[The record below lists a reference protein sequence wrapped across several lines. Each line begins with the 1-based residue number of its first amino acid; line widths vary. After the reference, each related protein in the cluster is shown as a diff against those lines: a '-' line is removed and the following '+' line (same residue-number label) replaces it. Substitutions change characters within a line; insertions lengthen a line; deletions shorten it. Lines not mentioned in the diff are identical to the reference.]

1 MENKSVTIKQHLQNH
16 PTGTT
21 TWVEYLPSNIRPY
34 FYLAR
39 AHRPAAGGTLLLFYP
54 CAWSVTMTCRAL
66 SAPIT
71 TVWTY
76 LGFFL
81 VASQVFCAAGC
92 VINDMW
98 DKDIDAATC
107 KFSVNRRL
115 LMTPSLEARTHTRP
129 LAAGDLS
136 MFQAF
141 IFLILQLAL
150 GIWLFMQLNKY
161 SLVLGI
167 SSLGLVVLYP
177 ATKRVIDWPQA
188 VLGMCFSWG
197 SLLGTASVAGAVD
210 WHVYIPLYLGG
221 ICWTI
226 VYDTSYAR
234 QDRDEDIRNGIHST
248 TIIFGDQIRPIL
260 FIFSFVACS
269 LVSYAGIL
277 NGHGFPFF
285 IGVAVGAF
293 HLVRLLSRIDFE
305 NKESCDASLS
315 SNAWF
320 GFWVWVGAMAD
331 YILKMRS

>member
-1 MENKSVTIKQHLQNH
+1 MKDKSVTIEQHLQSH
-16 PTGTT
+16 PAQTT

-39 AHRPAAGGTLLLFYP
+39 AHRPAASGTLLLFYP
-54 CAWSVTMTCRAL
+54 CAWSVTMTCYAL

-81 VASQVFCAAGC
+81 VASQLFCAAGC
-92 VINDMW
+92 VIDDMY
-98 DKDIDAATC
+98 DKDIDAAT
-107 KFSVNRRL
+107 S
-115 LMTPSLEARTHTRP
+115 RTRARP

-141 IFLILQLAL
+141 IFLILHLAL
-150 GIWLFMQLNKY
+150 GIWVLMQLNEY
-161 SLVLGI
+161 SLVLGL
-167 SSLGLVVLYP
+167 SSLGLLVLYP
-177 ATKRVIDWPQA
+177 ATKRVTNWPQA

-197 SLLGTASVAGAVD
+197 ALLGTASVAGAVD
-210 WHVYIPLYLGG
+210 WHVYMPLYMGG
-221 ICWTI
+221 VCWTI
-226 VYDTSYAR
+226 VYDTSYAC
-234 QDRDEDIRNGIHST
+234 QDRDEDIINGVHST
-248 TIIFGDQIRPIL
+248 TIIFGDHIRSIL
-260 FIFSFVACS
+260 FMFTFVACS

-277 NGHGFPFF
+277 NGHGFPYF

-293 HLVRLLSRIDFE
+293 HLVRLLARIDFE

-320 GFWVWVGAMAD
+320 GFWVWLGAMTD
-331 YILKMRS
+331 YVLKS